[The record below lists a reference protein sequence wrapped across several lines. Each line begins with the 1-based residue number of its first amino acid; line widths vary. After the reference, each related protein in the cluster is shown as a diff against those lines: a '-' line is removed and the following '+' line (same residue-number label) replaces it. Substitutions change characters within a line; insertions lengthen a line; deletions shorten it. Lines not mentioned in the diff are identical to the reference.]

1 MDMELS
7 LSEEKEDLLI
17 KEQLNRL
24 GFGAVLL
31 ARDVLQ
37 DPNFIATMVLL
48 CIYSKEGG
56 AYGLVLNR
64 PSHIPLSEMFDGY
77 SEMREPRKVYIGGPV
92 QQEELQI
99 IQITDDP
106 VADSHKLSPRVYL
119 GGKWE
124 DVEQMLTLDADATRL
139 FLGYSGW
146 APDQLEGEIA
156 AGAWDVFD
164 KLDLE
169 KLLLNIDRT
178 VGGDVKRIAQYLES
192 LRS

>member
-1 MDMELS
+1 MELS
-7 LSEEKEDLLI
+7 LPEEKEEIEI
-17 KEQLNRL
+17 KKQLGRL
-24 GFGAVLL
+24 GAGAVLL
-31 ARDVLQ
+31 ACDVLQ

-48 CIYSKEGG
+48 CVYSKEGG
-56 AYGLVLNR
+56 TYGLVLNR
-64 PSHIPLSEMFDGY
+64 PSHMPLSEMFDGF
-77 SEMREPRKVYIGGPV
+77 SEMDEPRKIFIGGPV

-106 VADSHKLSPRVYL
+106 VENSHKLSPRVYL

-124 DVEQMLTLDADATRL
+124 DVEQMLLLDADATRL

-146 APDQLEGEIA
+146 AEGQLEGEIA

-178 VGGDVKRIAQYLES
+178 VGCDSKRIARYLES
-192 LRS
+192 LHV

>member
-1 MDMELS
+1 MELS
-7 LSEEKEDLLI
+7 QPEEKEEIEI
-17 KEQLNRL
+17 KEQLGRL
-24 GFGAVLL
+24 GSGTVLL

-48 CIYSKEGG
+48 CLYSKEDGS
-56 AYGLVLNR
+56 YGLVLNR
-64 PSHIPLSEMFDGY
+64 PSHMPVSEMFDGFP
-77 SEMREPRKVYIGGPV
+77 EMREPRTVYIGGPV

-106 VADSHKLSPRVYL
+106 VADSHKLSPRVFL
-119 GGKWE
+119 GGKWV
-124 DVEQMLTLDADATRL
+124 DVDQMLKLDADSTRL

-146 APDQLEGEIA
+146 AAGQLEGEIA

-169 KLLLNIDRT
+169 KLLQNIDHT
-178 VGGDVKRIAQYLES
+178 VGSDVKRIARYLETI
-192 LRS
+192 RK